1 MEQWVASVKKYG
13 IATGLVL
20 LIPFILPYVEK
31 YFDSRAATSTQVFV
45 YKIKEMY
52 KRTNI
57 EIDLNLVKEVMEKY
71 RLKTIKEA
79 VNFSLER
86 TIESKKR
93 KNLLQL
99 KGKVKWEGNLD
110 EIRPSQKI
118 SFAKTG

>member
-1 MEQWVASVKKYG
+1 
-13 IATGLVL
+13 
-20 LIPFILPYVEK
+20 
-31 YFDSRAATSTQVFV
+31 
-45 YKIKEMY
+45 MY

-71 RLKTIKEA
+71 QLKTIKEA

-110 EIRPSQKI
+110 EMRQS
-118 SFAKTG
+118 

>member
-1 MEQWVASVKKYG
+1 MCK
-13 IATGLVL
+13 IFP
-20 LIPFILPYVEK
+20 I
-31 YFDSRAATSTQVFV
+31 FV